1 MKRFVLAL
9 FVCISANAQVSPL
22 PEAPD
27 SGIEYKSVA
36 EALKALRARPNVEIS
51 VQGDW
56 TIVDEPANYTLWS
69 FAPKG
74 HAAYPA
80 VVKRHVVQKDG
91 VVSIKTDVICEATKT
106 ACDALVR
113 EFMQMNENV
122 HP

>member
-1 MKRFVLAL
+1 MKRLVLAL

-22 PEAPD
+22 PETPD

-36 EALKALRARPNVEIS
+36 EALESLRAKPNVEIS
-51 VQGDW
+51 VQGTW
-56 TIVDEPANYTLWS
+56 TIVEETANYTLWS

-80 VVKRHVVQKDG
+80 VVKRQVVQKDG
-91 VVSIKTDVICEATKT
+91 MVSIKTGVICEATKT

-113 EFMQMNENV
+113 EFMQMNENL